1 MIHHLALRVAD
12 PERSRAFYADLLGLV
27 ERRRQED
34 AQGLRAI
41 WLDAGP
47 VVLMLE
53 RELRGKGPPA
63 GSGHLLALA
72 VAELGAWEERLRGA
86 GVVVEDRT
94 EHTLYFQDP
103 DGHRVGVSDFRFKAL
118 SDPSKPLSGV
128 R

>member
-1 MIHHLALRVAD
+1 MRVIHHLALRVAD
-12 PERSRAFYADLLGLV
+12 LEKARAFYSDLLGLA
-27 ERRRQED
+27 ERERQED

-53 RELRGKGPPA
+53 RALRGKGDPS

-72 VAELGAWEERLRGA
+72 VPDLGGWEERLRAA
-86 GVVVEDRT
+86 GVAVVDRT
-94 EHTLYFQDP
+94 EHTLYFRDP
-103 DGHRVGVSDFRFKAL
+103 DGHRVGVSDFRFPRA
-118 SDPSKPLSGV
+118 

>member
-1 MIHHLALRVAD
+1 VIHHLALRVAD
-12 PERSRAFYADLLGLV
+12 LERSRAFYADLLELAV
-27 ERRRQED
+27 RRRGED
-34 AQGLRAI
+34 AEELRSI

-53 RELRGKGPPA
+53 RELRGKGAAA

-72 VAELGAWEERLRGA
+72 ATDLGGWEERLRAA

-94 EHTLYFQDP
+94 EHTLYFRDP
-103 DGHRVGVSDFRFKAL
+103 DGHRVALSDFRFA
-118 SDPSKPLSGV
+118 DA

>member
-12 PERSRAFYADLLGLV
+12 PERARAFYADLLGLA
-27 ERRRQED
+27 ERRRLED

-53 RELRGKGPPA
+53 RELRGKGA
-63 GSGHLLALA
+63 GSGSGHLLALA
-72 VAELGAWEERLRGA
+72 VADLGGWEERLRRA
-86 GVVVEDRT
+86 GVAVEDRT
-94 EHTLYFQDP
+94 EHTLYFRDP
-103 DGHRVGVSDFRFKAL
+103 DGHRVGLSEFRF
-118 SDPSKPLSGV
+118 PST

>member
-12 PERSRAFYADLLGLV
+12 LESARAFYADLLGLA
-27 ERRRQED
+27 ERRRLED
-34 AQGLRAI
+34 ARGLRAI

-53 RELRGKGPPA
+53 RELRGKGAAA

-72 VAELGAWEERLRGA
+72 VADLGAWEERLHAA
-86 GVVVEDRT
+86 GITVEDRT
-94 EHTLYFQDP
+94 EHTLYFRDP
-103 DGHRVGVSDFRFKAL
+103 DGHRVGVSDFRF
-118 SDPSKPLSGV
+118 PGP